1 MKKKILIGLLV
12 IFVIL
17 LVGVIGF
24 GIYLNMNFS
33 TMIFEKGLD
42 KLYSISNSVLSN
54 GNTIN
59 YENQIVSMENNLTYT
74 TSEDVKTLTGLDL
87 NTISVKYNMVIDN
100 KNKKMLNSIS
110 YLEDNKEF
118 INADLLYNNDKYS
131 YIDLKDIFS
140 EVLKASLDEETN
152 NSINELFDSMINS
165 QKTVKDTD
173 RLMYLTKEIIKK
185 NLNKN
190 DIVKKDISVTI
201 DEKEHKLTEFC
212 YQLENEKLYNFIV
225 NILTEMEK
233 NSEITTILKE
243 TYNMEEVNLVESFKE
258 EVGSDLQE
266 KLYISLYVSGKFD
279 IVGFSINEV
288 AKYTETVIKYINVNN
303 YYLYE
308 LNNGMDIQM
317 IIEGSKEN
325 NVINLNVINNDIE
338 SGTIKV
344 TENNGEYTI
353 ALNDTASGDVF
364 TIKYKYEKVSDEENK
379 LNLELGIMSE
389 GNSMGVLK
397 YTLNTKVV
405 DKLDEFDYSNAIDV
419 NSLSEDQMLELQTN
433 LQQKLSE
440 SVLFN
445 LLLTLDSNN
454 QLDTGYYGSMY

>member
-54 GNTIN
+54 GNNIN

-74 TSEDVKTLTGLDL
+74 TSEDVKTLTGLNLD
-87 NTISVKYNMVIDN
+87 TISVKYNMVIDN

-140 EVLKASLDEETN
+140 EVLKVSLDEETN

-165 QKTVKDTD
+165 QKTIKDTD

-279 IVGFSINEV
+279 IVGLSINDV
-288 AKYTETVIKYINVNN
+288 TEDNDTLIKYINVNN
-303 YYLYE
+303 SYLYE
-308 LNNGMDIQM
+308 LNNDVDTHFVV
-317 IIEGSKEN
+317 EGSKEN
-325 NVINLNVINNDIE
+325 DVINLNVINNDVE

-353 ALNDTASGDVF
+353 ALNDTAVGDVF

-433 LQQKLSE
+433 LQQKLSN

>member
-87 NTISVKYNMVIDN
+87 DTISVKYNMVIDN

-165 QKTVKDTD
+165 QKTIKDTD

-325 NVINLNVINNDIE
+325 DVINLNVINNDIE

-353 ALNDTASGDVF
+353 ALNDTASGDGF

-433 LQQKLSE
+433 LQQKLSN

>member
-74 TSEDVKTLTGLDL
+74 TSEDVKTLTGLNLD
-87 NTISVKYNMVIDN
+87 NISVKYNMVIDN

-165 QKTVKDTD
+165 QKTIKDTD

-190 DIVKKDISVTI
+190 DIVKKDISITI
-201 DEKEHKLTEFC
+201 DEKEHKLTEYC

-258 EVGSDLQE
+258 EVDSDLQE

-325 NVINLNVINNDIE
+325 DVINLNVINNDIE

-353 ALNDTASGDVF
+353 VLDDTASGDVF

-379 LNLELGIMSE
+379 LNLELGIMSA
-389 GNSMGVLK
+389 GKSMGILK

-419 NSLSEDQMLELQTN
+419 NSLSEEQMLELQTN
-433 LQQKLSE
+433 LQQKLSN

>member
-87 NTISVKYNMVIDN
+87 DTISVKYNMVIDN

-152 NSINELFDSMINS
+152 NSINELFDSMIDS
-165 QKTVKDTD
+165 QKTIKDTD

-190 DIVKKDISVTI
+190 DIVKKDISITI
-201 DEKEHKLTEFC
+201 DEKEHKLTEYC

-279 IVGFSINEV
+279 IVGLSINDV
-288 AKYTETVIKYINVNN
+288 TEDNDTLIKYINVNN
-303 YYLYE
+303 SYLYE
-308 LNNGMDIQM
+308 LNNDVDTHFVV
-317 IIEGSKEN
+317 EGSKEN
-325 NVINLNVINNDIE
+325 DVINLNVINNDVE

-353 ALNDTASGDVF
+353 VLDDTASGDVF

-389 GNSMGVLK
+389 GNSMGILK

-419 NSLSEDQMLELQTN
+419 NSLSEEQMLELQTN
-433 LQQKLSE
+433 LQQKLSN

-454 QLDTGYYGSMY
+454 QLGTGYYGSMY

>member
-1 MKKKILIGLLV
+1 MKKKVLIGLLV
-12 IFVIL
+12 IFIIL
-17 LVGVIGF
+17 LAGLIGF

-74 TSEDVKTLTGLDL
+74 MSEDVKTLTGLNLD
-87 NTISVKYNMVIDN
+87 TISVKYNMVIDN

-140 EVLKASLDEETN
+140 KVLKVSLDEETN
-152 NSINELFDSMINS
+152 NSINELFDSMIDS
-165 QKTVKDTD
+165 QKTIKDTD

-201 DEKEHKLTEFC
+201 DEKEHKLTEYC

-225 NILTEMEK
+225 SILTEMEK

-258 EVGSDLQE
+258 EVDSDLQE

-279 IVGFSINEV
+279 IVGLSINDV
-288 AKYTETVIKYINVNN
+288 TEDNDTLIKYINVNN
-303 YYLYE
+303 SYLYE
-308 LNNGMDIQM
+308 LNNDVDTHFVV
-317 IIEGSKEN
+317 EGSKEN
-325 NVINLNVINNDIE
+325 DVINLNVINNDVE

-353 ALNDTASGDVF
+353 VLDDTASGDVF

-389 GNSMGVLK
+389 GNSMGILK

-419 NSLSEDQMLELQTN
+419 NSLSEEQMLELQTN

-445 LLLTLDSNN
+445 LLLTLGSNN

>member
-87 NTISVKYNMVIDN
+87 DTISVKYNMVIDN

-165 QKTVKDTD
+165 QKTIKDTD

-325 NVINLNVINNDIE
+325 DVINLNVINNDIE

-353 ALNDTASGDVF
+353 ALNDTASGDGF

-379 LNLELGIMSE
+379 LNFELGIMSE

-433 LQQKLSE
+433 LQQKLSN

-445 LLLTLDSNN
+445 LLLTLGSNN

>member
-54 GNTIN
+54 GNNIN

-74 TSEDVKTLTGLDL
+74 TSEDVKTLTGLNLD
-87 NTISVKYNMVIDN
+87 NISVKYNMVIDN

-165 QKTVKDTD
+165 QKTIKDTD

-190 DIVKKDISVTI
+190 DIVKKDISITI
-201 DEKEHKLTEFC
+201 DEKEHKLTEYC

-258 EVGSDLQE
+258 EVDSDLQE

-325 NVINLNVINNDIE
+325 DVINLNVINNDIE

-353 ALNDTASGDVF
+353 VLDDTASGDVF

-379 LNLELGIMSE
+379 LNLELGIMSA
-389 GNSMGVLK
+389 GKSMGILK

-419 NSLSEDQMLELQTN
+419 NSLSEEQMLELQTN
-433 LQQKLSE
+433 LQQKLSN

>member
-1 MKKKILIGLLV
+1 MKKKVLIGLLV
-12 IFVIL
+12 IFIIL
-17 LVGVIGF
+17 LAGLIGF

-74 TSEDVKTLTGLDL
+74 MSEDVKTLTGLNLD
-87 NTISVKYNMVIDN
+87 TISVKYNMVIDN

-140 EVLKASLDEETN
+140 KVLKVSLDEETN
-152 NSINELFDSMINS
+152 NSINELFDSMIDS
-165 QKTVKDTD
+165 QKTIKDTD

-201 DEKEHKLTEFC
+201 DEKEHKLTEYC

-225 NILTEMEK
+225 SILTEMEK

-258 EVGSDLQE
+258 EVDSDLQE

-288 AKYTETVIKYINVNN
+288 TEYNDSVIKYINVNN
-303 YYLYE
+303 SYLYE
-308 LNNGMDIQM
+308 LNNGIDTHIVVD
-317 IIEGSKEN
+317 GGKEDN
-325 NVINLNVINNDIE
+325 TINLNVVNNDIE
-338 SGTIKV
+338 RGTIKV

-353 ALNDTASGDVF
+353 VLDDTAVGDVF
-364 TIKYKYEKVSDEENK
+364 TIKYKYEKVSDKENK
-379 LNLELGIMSE
+379 LNFELGIMSAE
-389 GNSMGVLK
+389 KSMGILK

-405 DKLDEFDYSNAIDV
+405 DKVDEFDYSNAVDV
-419 NSLSEDQMLELQTN
+419 NSLSEEQMSELQTN
-433 LQQKLSE
+433 LQQKLSD

-445 LLLTLDSNN
+445 LLLTLGSNN
-454 QLDTGYYGSMY
+454 QLDTSYYGSMY

>member
-87 NTISVKYNMVIDN
+87 DTISVKYNMVIDN

-165 QKTVKDTD
+165 QKTIKDTD

-325 NVINLNVINNDIE
+325 DVINLNVINNDIE

-344 TENNGEYTI
+344 TENNDEYTI

-433 LQQKLSE
+433 LQQKLSN

>member
-54 GNTIN
+54 GNNIN

-74 TSEDVKTLTGLDL
+74 TSEDVKTLTGLNLD
-87 NTISVKYNMVIDN
+87 TISVKYNMVIDN

-140 EVLKASLDEETN
+140 KILKVSLDEETN
-152 NSINELFDSMINS
+152 NSINELFDSMIDS
-165 QKTVKDTD
+165 QKTIKDTD

-190 DIVKKDISVTI
+190 DIVKKDISITI
-201 DEKEHKLTEFC
+201 DEKEHKLTEYC

-266 KLYISLYVSGKFD
+266 KLYISLYVSGKSD

-317 IIEGSKEN
+317 VIEGSKEN
-325 NVINLNVINNDIE
+325 DVINLNVINNDIE

>member
-87 NTISVKYNMVIDN
+87 DTISVKYNMVIDN

-165 QKTVKDTD
+165 QKTIKDTD

-190 DIVKKDISVTI
+190 DIVKKDISITI
-201 DEKEHKLTEFC
+201 DEKEHKLTEYC

-325 NVINLNVINNDIE
+325 DVINLNVINNDIE

-353 ALNDTASGDVF
+353 VLDDTASGDVF

-433 LQQKLSE
+433 LQQKLSN

-454 QLDTGYYGSMY
+454 QLGTGYYGSMY

>member
-1 MKKKILIGLLV
+1 MKKKILIGLLI

-24 GIYLNMNFS
+24 GIYLNMNLS

-54 GNTIN
+54 GNNIN

-87 NTISVKYNMVIDN
+87 DTISVKYNMVIDN

-140 EVLKASLDEETN
+140 KVLKASLDEETN
-152 NSINELFDSMINS
+152 NSINELFDSMIDS
-165 QKTVKDTD
+165 QKTIKDTD

-190 DIVKKDISVTI
+190 DIVKKDISITI
-201 DEKEHKLTEFC
+201 DEKEHKLTEYC

-325 NVINLNVINNDIE
+325 DVINLNVINNDVE

-353 ALNDTASGDVF
+353 VLDDTASGDVF

-379 LNLELGIMSE
+379 LNLELGIMSA
-389 GNSMGVLK
+389 GKSMGILK

-419 NSLSEDQMLELQTN
+419 NSLSEEQMLELQTN
-433 LQQKLSE
+433 LQQKLSN

-454 QLDTGYYGSMY
+454 QLGTGYYGSMY

>member
-87 NTISVKYNMVIDN
+87 DTISVKYNMVIDN

-165 QKTVKDTD
+165 QKTIKDTD

-317 IIEGSKEN
+317 VIEGSKEN
-325 NVINLNVINNDIE
+325 DVINLNVINNDIE

-433 LQQKLSE
+433 LQQKLSN

>member
-54 GNTIN
+54 GNNIN

-74 TSEDVKTLTGLDL
+74 TSEDVKTLTGLNLD
-87 NTISVKYNMVIDN
+87 TISVKYNMVIDN

-152 NSINELFDSMINS
+152 NSINELFDSMIDS
-165 QKTVKDTD
+165 QKTIKDTD

-190 DIVKKDISVTI
+190 DIVKKDISITI
-201 DEKEHKLTEFC
+201 DEKEHKLTEYC

-325 NVINLNVINNDIE
+325 DVINLNVINNDVE

-353 ALNDTASGDVF
+353 VLDDTASGDVF

-379 LNLELGIMSE
+379 LNLELGIMSA
-389 GNSMGVLK
+389 GKSMGILK

-419 NSLSEDQMLELQTN
+419 NSLSEEQMLELQTN
-433 LQQKLSE
+433 LQQKLSN

-445 LLLTLDSNN
+445 LLLTLGSNN
-454 QLDTGYYGSMY
+454 QLDTSYYGSMY